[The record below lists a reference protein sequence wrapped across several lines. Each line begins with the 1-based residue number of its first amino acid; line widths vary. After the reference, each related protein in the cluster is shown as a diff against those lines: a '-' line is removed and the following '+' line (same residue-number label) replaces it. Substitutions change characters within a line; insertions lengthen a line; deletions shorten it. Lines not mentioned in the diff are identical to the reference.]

1 MTRWVAAEAGTDD
14 EGPAMGN
21 LDDRVAVIT
30 GGARGQGRAHA
41 LAMANAGANIVVCDI
56 AAPLSGLPYELSTPD
71 DLAETAALVER
82 AGRRCVAVQADVRS
96 LEQMR
101 TVADRAIEEFGRID
115 ILIANAGIASNSPVA
130 EMDEQLWRDMIDT
143 NLTGVFH
150 SFRAVVP
157 HMIERRWGRVVATS
171 SIVAKM
177 GVRNAAHYAASKW
190 GVLGL
195 VKSLSLEVAE
205 YGITVNALL
214 PSGVDTDMIQNPATW
229 RLMVPDKEN
238 PTKQDW
244 MAIIESGPPNGDLIQ
259 PAEVAEAALLLVS
272 EHGRHF
278 NGEAI
283 TISCGG
289 SASTS

>member
-1 MTRWVAAEAGTDD
+1 
-14 EGPAMGN
+14 MGN
-21 LDDRVAVIT
+21 LDGRVAVIT

-41 LAMANAGANIVVCDI
+41 LALAGAGADIVVCDI
-56 AAPLSGLPYELSTPD
+56 AAPVPGLPYALSSPG
-71 DLAETAALVER
+71 DLAETAELVER
-82 AGRRCVAVQADVRS
+82 TGRRCIAVRADVRS
-96 LEQMR
+96 LEQVCS
-101 TVADRAIEEFGRID
+101 VAERAIEEFDRID
-115 ILIANAGIASNSPVA
+115 ILVANAGIASHSPIA
-130 EMDEQLWRDMIDT
+130 EMDEQMWRDMIDT

-157 HMIERRWGRVVATS
+157 HMIERRWGRVIATS

-177 GVRNAAHYAASKW
+177 GVRNAGHYAATKW

-244 MAIIESGPPNGDLIQ
+244 MAIIESGPPNADLIQ
-259 PAEVAEAALLLVS
+259 PAEVAEAVLLLVS

-278 NGEAI
+278 NGEAV

-289 SASTS
+289 SANTS

>member
-1 MTRWVAAEAGTDD
+1 
-14 EGPAMGN
+14 MGN
-21 LDDRVAVIT
+21 LDDKVAVIT

-41 LAMANAGANIVVCDI
+41 LALAGAGADIVVCDI
-56 AAPLSGLPYELSTPD
+56 AEPLAGLPYELSTED
-71 DLAETAALVER
+71 DLVETVELVE
-82 AGRRCVAVQADVRS
+82 ATGRRCVPMKADVRS
-96 LEQMR
+96 QEQMYS
-101 TVADRAIEEFGRID
+101 VAERAIEEFGRID
-115 ILIANAGIASNSPVA
+115 ILIANAGIASNSPIA
-130 EMDEQLWRDMIDT
+130 EMDEQLWRDMIDI

-150 SFRAVVP
+150 SFRAMVP

-177 GVRNAAHYAASKW
+177 GVRNAGHYAAAKW

-195 VKSLSLEVAE
+195 VKSLSLEVAD

-214 PSGVDTDMIQNPATW
+214 PSGVDTDMIQNPAVW

-238 PTKQDW
+238 PTREDW

-259 PAEVAEAALLLVS
+259 PAEVADAALLLVS

-278 NGEAI
+278 NGEAV
-283 TISCGG
+283 TISGG
-289 SASTS
+289 LSANTA